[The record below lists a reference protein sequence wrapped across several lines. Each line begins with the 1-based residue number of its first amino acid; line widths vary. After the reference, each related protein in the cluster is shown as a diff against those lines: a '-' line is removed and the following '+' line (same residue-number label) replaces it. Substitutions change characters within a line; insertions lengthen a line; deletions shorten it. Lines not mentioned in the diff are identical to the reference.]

1 MSYTHRFTEDNE
13 LLANIVP
20 AAYTSVQETA
30 RVKMADYQ
38 RAVAKLHL
46 GATTQAV
53 DAKIRQHN
61 AASGGTSKDVTGK
74 AITQFSGTDDN
85 KSAAIELRTEE
96 LDVDGGFQW
105 ISFLVTPAGSS
116 ATFYAEI
123 LGFVAR
129 FKPVPTT
136 PWAQIV
142 D

>member
-1 MSYTHRFTEDNE
+1 MSYTSRWTEDNE

-20 AAYTSVQETA
+20 AAYTSVQTSA
-30 RVKMADYQ
+30 RVKLADYQ
-38 RAVAKLHL
+38 RAVALLHL

-53 DAKIRQHN
+53 DMLINQHN
-61 AASGGTSKDVTGK
+61 AASGGTTKAVPGK
-74 AITQFSGTDDN
+74 AIVQFTATDDN

-105 ISFLVTPAGSS
+105 ISISVTPAGSS

-136 PWAQIV
+136 PFAQII